1 MIRTTSLETSKALK
15 ENGFPQET
23 FWAHKVLPDG
33 SDFCLSGHSLAIDKL
48 NVEAAQINPQ
58 DEYTRIYG
66 LETKFFHAPTSD
78 ELLEEL
84 PESVTEHGVRYS
96 MEIVRHKLFDEKKF
110 FISYEDNDG
119 CMLRHECS
127 DNESLPEALAAMWL
141 FLKKEGLIK

>member
-15 ENGFPQET
+15 ENGFRQDAYFNWLEMITEQGGVLRLIPQESLSN
-23 FWAHKVLPDG
+23 KY
-33 SDFCLSGHSLAIDKL
+33 SDISNYYA
-48 NVEAAQINPQ
+48 
-58 DEYTRIYG
+58 
-66 LETKFFHAPTSD
+66 APTSD

-119 CMLRHECS
+119 CMLRQECS
-127 DNESLPEALAAMWL
+127 DNESLPEALAACWL